1 MGNKWQLTWG
11 WGVGGR
17 NKGGR
22 KQRKRGRE
30 KGGECLFLYQ
40 RRTVNSADG
49 KPYHARRWVML
60 SLKWKGDTKAD
71 RGNLTYGVKSL
82 GLGGGSNDLAGVCE
96 EEKKEKKKLG
106 KKSDVRG
113 EEVGWWWW
121 KEHGRM
127 MEVRLPSAGRWNVAR
142 GGEISF
148 TGNYKQG
155 EGADGSCRNQDERS
169 EREYREKE
177 RKMKLLLNG
186 TNHRGE
192 VIRAV
197 SNHYNDNMVWHDSYS
212 TQRKSF
218 AQAGEEIGRRAAS

>member
-1 MGNKWQLTWG
+1 MADAFSEMKRGYRGRQREFEVWG
-11 WGVGGR
+11 KEFRFGR
-17 NKGGR
+17 REQWLSWSVWGR
-22 KQRKRGRE
+22 KKRE
-30 KGGECLFLYQ
+30 K
-40 RRTVNSADG
+40 
-49 KPYHARRWVML
+49 
-60 SLKWKGDTKAD
+60 
-71 RGNLTYGVKSL
+71 
-82 GLGGGSNDLAGVCE
+82 
-96 EEKKEKKKLG
+96 KLR

-113 EEVGWWWW
+113 EEVGWWWS

-127 MEVRLPSAGRWNVAR
+127 MEARLPSAGRWNVAR

-155 EGADGSCRNQDERS
+155 EGADGNCRNQDERS

-197 SNHYNDNMVWHDSYS
+197 GNHYNDNMVWHDSYS